1 VKVTRFKASVLVFAL
16 IVAPPAAAGA
26 DRYVF
31 DKTHT
36 QILFFVDHLG
46 FSRSQGEFHDY
57 DGGFVFDPDNWSRS
71 SVQVAIRTASIDM
84 DDYAWDKHLRSK
96 DFFNVSE
103 YPSMTFRGT
112 RLEQTGER
120 TGQLHGELTLL
131 GVTRPVTLQ
140 VTFNKAGVH
149 PLSKKYVAGFS
160 AVAVIHRSDFGMSY
174 ALPMVGDKVDLRLEV
189 EGLRREES

>member
-1 VKVTRFKASVLVFAL
+1 MKATLLTCVSALVLGVSTSA
-16 IVAPPAAAGA
+16 VAGA
-26 DRYVF
+26 DRYTF

-57 DGGFVFDPDNWSRS
+57 DGGFVFDPDDWSKS
-71 SVQVAIRTASIDM
+71 SVQVSIRTASIDM

-103 YPSMTFRGT
+103 YPTMTFRGT

-149 PLSKKYVAGFS
+149 PLNKMYVAGFS
-160 AVAVIHRSDFGMSY
+160 AVAVIRRSDFGMSY
-174 ALPMVGDKVDLRLEV
+174 ALPMVGDEVDLRLEV
-189 EGLRREES
+189 EGLRQEGS